1 MKPYIVIAT
10 INELK
15 NLEASREEFME
26 NGAKVI
32 IVDEGNAPMRA
43 RNARI
48 LQGIN
53 MEFYGPVER
62 ASWFKDRF
70 GINSERYLQV
80 IPERAHAETSFG
92 FLVAFEQGADYV
104 IELDDDVVPSGVIPG
119 HSDNLFS
126 NGGTTVAS
134 ASKWYNTLESI
145 RMSVPGTYFPR
156 GHPYD
161 PERRVESYSWKD
173 EGGECVLNM
182 GHWLGNPDFD
192 AMTILYHGGM
202 DGRCGIRGDELKREK
217 VIVDK
222 GTYFAI
228 CSMNTSFKREIIPAF
243 YQLYMNVMGVDR
255 FDDIWSGIFIKRI
268 ADHLGHKIC
277 LGKPAVIHDKRPRS
291 VFKDLKK
298 EIDGMVLNEI
308 LWKVA
313 DAEISGISYS
323 DAYLSLADLLEKG
336 MVSLQVEDYRRFMQ
350 LQVER
355 MRLWVDIIDYLE

>member
-1 MKPYIVIAT
+1 
-10 INELK
+10 
-15 NLEASREEFME
+15 
-26 NGAKVI
+26 
-32 IVDEGNAPMRA
+32 
-43 RNARI
+43 
-48 LQGIN
+48 
-53 MEFYGPVER
+53 
-62 ASWFKDRF
+62 
-70 GINSERYLQV
+70 
-80 IPERAHAETSFG
+80 
-92 FLVAFEQGADYV
+92 
-104 IELDDDVVPSGVIPG
+104 
-119 HSDNLFS
+119 
-126 NGGTTVAS
+126 
-134 ASKWYNTLESI
+134 
-145 RMSVPGTYFPR
+145 
-156 GHPYD
+156 
-161 PERRVESYSWKD
+161 
-173 EGGECVLNM
+173 
-182 GHWLGNPDFD
+182 
-192 AMTILYHGGM
+192 
-202 DGRCGIRGDELKREK
+202 

-228 CSMNTSFKREIIPAF
+228 CSMNTSFRREVIPAF

-313 DAEISGISYS
+313 DTDISGFSYS

-336 MVSLQVEDYRRFMQ
+336 IASLQVEDYRRFMQ